1 MECRTLSCRTLLAV
15 AVAGV
20 SLTAVWPAVARLVAA
35 HAPAD
40 SSAVAEASAWMQWG
54 GPDRNFIVHSTGL
67 ADKWPDTGPP
77 VLWSRPLGTGHSS
90 IVVDEGRLFTMYR
103 RGNGRAKQGPWDA
116 AESVIALDATSGKT
130 LWEHEYPSRRE
141 DFSFGAGPH
150 STPLVVGDRLF
161 AIGTNQQ
168 LFAFDKR
175 TGRVL
180 WSHDFIREFNSPELL
195 IRPTVKTG
203 YGCSPIAFRET
214 IICSVGGPGQS
225 VMAFRQSDG
234 AVVWK
239 SGDFLTAAAAPILIE
254 FGGRPQ
260 VVFLAGG
267 TITGLDPATGRVLWS
282 HPHDPGNDLNCG
294 TPIWGSDDV
303 LFVSSAYRAGSRAI
317 RLRQQGDLTFA
328 DELWFTT
335 RVRFMFL
342 NAIRLGDYVYG
353 TTGDFGPA
361 FLTALNIKTG
371 QAAWQHRGF
380 GRASLVHADGK
391 TIILDEDGD
400 LALARLTPEGATIL
414 SQAKVFDTTSW
425 TVPTLVGTTLY
436 ARDREKIVSLDLG
449 QPGRA
454 GEASAAGPAPRA
466 APGANPESSAKPL
479 VAPTP
484 PATFAGT
491 WKLDATGSRV
501 NDSAGIAGLAA
512 AGAPPMLHITQ
523 PANGTLVVESPIN
536 EGHARIYIP
545 GARTATPFGQGG
557 TIAMIGQ
564 WVDRTFVGHG
574 TAAPNS
580 GAASAVKEVFSVSSD
595 GKMLTIDVTYSA
607 ADGSDARTS
616 SLKYSRIQDV
626 GPCEKWPTPCK
637 RF

>member
-1 MECRTLSCRTLLAV
+1 MAVLAL
-15 AVAGV
+15 AQ
-20 SLTAVWPAVARLVAA
+20 
-35 HAPAD
+35 APAG
-40 SSAVAEASAWMQWG
+40 SSAVARTATWTQWG
-54 GPDRNFIVHSTGL
+54 GPDRNFIVDSTGL
-67 ADKWPDTGPP
+67 AEKWPDTGPP

-103 RGNGRAKQGPWDA
+103 RGNGRAKQGPWDE
-116 AESVIALDATSGKT
+116 AEAVIALDAKSGTT

-175 TGRVL
+175 SGRVL
-180 WSHDFIREFNSPELL
+180 WSHDFIHEFNSPELL

-214 IICSVGGPGQS
+214 IICSVGGPGQA

-267 TITGLDPATGRVLWS
+267 TITGLDPSTGRVLWS
-282 HPHDPGNDLNCG
+282 TPHDPGNDLNCG
-294 TPIWGSDDV
+294 TPIWGSDNV

-317 RLRQQGDLTFA
+317 RLRQEGDLTFA
-328 DELWFTT
+328 DELWFTN

-371 QAAWQHRGF
+371 QAAWQYRGF

-391 TIILDEDGD
+391 TIIMDEDGD
-400 LALARLTPEGATIL
+400 LALAKLTPEGATIL
-414 SQAKVFDTTSW
+414 SQAKIFDTVSW

-454 GEASAAGPAPRA
+454 GEAGDAAPAPR
-466 APGANPESSAKPL
+466 PESPAKAL
-479 VAPTP
+479 TTPTP
-484 PATFAGT
+484 PAVFAGT
-491 WKLDATGSRV
+491 WKLDATESRV
-501 NDSAGIAGLAA
+501 NDGAGIAGLAA

-557 TIAMIGQ
+557 TIAMIAE
-564 WVDRTFVGHG
+564 WVGRTFVGQG
-574 TAAPNS
+574 TATPNS
-580 GAASAVKEVFSVSSD
+580 GAASNVKEVFSLSSD
-595 GKMLTIDVTYSA
+595 SKMLAVDVTYSGG
-607 ADGSDARTS
+607 DGSNERTS
-616 SLKYSRIQDV
+616 SLKYVRIQDV